1 MTKTIEE
8 IVCTYKKE
16 SNPNKKVKLLAI
28 CHLLKNKKTITEVSK
43 ILFKAY
49 NTIKNWWQAF
59 KKDGIRGLETK
70 KIPGRPPKIKNK
82 TLLEFMETKTKEE
95 QYIVPKNIVRDLKN
109 ELGVDYSLSG
119 MRNAMHRIN
128 YTCKTMEPRHSSM
141 QSVEDV
147 LEWQHDMKRWFSR
160 LKKDKIDVWCNDT
173 TTLRHD
179 ISRRFGLWALEGQ
192 RVFGT
197 YHGNHISRFIN
208 GAVSLSGKRFFTAT
222 NTLATPVVID
232 FFTDLL
238 KWRGKIAAILD
249 RASWNKSGKMKQFL
263 ADNEERIDY
272 RYFPVGWPQ
281 LNPTEGFWNILKR
294 DSLMHEHYDN
304 VDERVGRA
312 LYFLQNSRINIDCE
326 TYIFKDPKPIANLF

>member
-1 MTKTIEE
+1 
-8 IVCTYKKE
+8 
-16 SNPNKKVKLLAI
+16 
-28 CHLLKNKKTITEVSK
+28 
-43 ILFKAY
+43 
-49 NTIKNWWQAF
+49 
-59 KKDGIRGLETK
+59 
-70 KIPGRPPKIKNK
+70 
-82 TLLEFMETKTKEE
+82 METKEG
-95 QYIVPKNIVRDLKN
+95 QYIVPEDIARDLKN
-109 ELGVDYSLSG
+109 ELDVDYSPSG
-119 MRNAMHRIN
+119 MRNALHRIN
-128 YTCKTMEPRHSSM
+128 YTCKTMEPRHSNM

-179 ISRRFGLWALEGQ
+179 IARRFGLWAPEGQ

-197 YHGNHISRFIN
+197 YYGNHISRFIN

-281 LNPTEGFWNILKR
+281 LNPTEGFWNTLKR
-294 DSLMHEHYDN
+294 IHLCMNIMIMWMKEWVELYTFCKT
-304 VDERVGRA
+304 RA
-312 LYFLQNSRINIDCE
+312 STLTVKRIFSGIQNPLQIFSSVAIAARTQAGVSTWVLVTDGLQVFCAAATKAFLVQE
-326 TYIFKDPKPIANLF
+326 GL

>member
-1 MTKTIEE
+1 MRKPSPKYRKYYSRHTIRSRTVGRHLRKTEYE
-8 IVCTYKKE
+8 D
-16 SNPNKKVKLLAI
+16 
-28 CHLLKNKKTITEVSK
+28 
-43 ILFKAY
+43 
-49 NTIKNWWQAF
+49 WRQ
-59 KKDGIRGLETK
+59 K

-95 QYIVPKNIVRDLKN
+95 QYIVPENIARDLKT
-109 ELGVDYSLSG
+109 EFGVDYSLSG
-119 MRNAMHRIN
+119 IRNAMHRLN
-128 YTCKTMEPRHSSM
+128 YTCKTMEPLHSNM

-147 LEWQHDMKRWFSR
+147 LEWQHDMKKWFSR

-179 ISRRFGLWALEGQ
+179 ISRRLGLWAPEGQ

-208 GAVSLSGKRFFTAT
+208 GAVSLSGKRFLTAT
-222 NTLATPVVID
+222 NTLATPVVIN

-238 KWRGKIAAILD
+238 KWRGKIAAIID
-249 RASWNKSGKMKQFL
+249 RASWNKSGKMRQFL
-263 ADNEERIDY
+263 ADNKERIDY

-281 LNPTEGFWNILKR
+281 LNPMEGFWNILKR

-326 TYIFKDPKPIANLF
+326 TYIFRDPKTIANLF

>member
-1 MTKTIEE
+1 MRA
-8 IVCTYKKE
+8 YKKE
-16 SNPNKKVKLLAI
+16 NNPNKKEKILAI
-28 CHLLKNKKTITEVSK
+28 RHLLENEKTITEVSK
-43 ILFKAY
+43 ILFKTY

-59 KKDGIRGLETK
+59 RKDGIRGLEIK
-70 KIPGRPPKIKNK
+70 KIPGRPAKIKNK

-119 MRNAMHRIN
+119 MRNATHRIN
-128 YTCKTMEPRHSSM
+128 YTCKTMEPLHSSM

-147 LEWQHDMKRWFSR
+147 LEWQHDMKKWFSR
-160 LKKDKIDVWCNDT
+160 LKKDKVDVRFNDT
-173 TTLRHD
+173 TATLRHD
-179 ISRRFGLWALEGQ
+179 IARRSGLWALKGQ

-197 YHGNHISRFIN
+197 YHGNHITRFIN
-208 GAVSLSGKRFFTAT
+208 GAASLSGKRFFTAT

-238 KWRGKIAAILD
+238 KWRGKIAAIIN

-312 LYFLQNSRINIDCE
+312 LYFLQNLRISIDCE
-326 TYIFKDPKPIANLF
+326 TYIFRDPKSIANLF

>member
-1 MTKTIEE
+1 MPIFFRKFF
-8 IVCTYKKE
+8 
-16 SNPNKKVKLLAI
+16 SNRLIIN
-28 CHLLKNKKTITEVSK
+28 S
-43 ILFKAY
+43 
-49 NTIKNWWQAF
+49 
-59 KKDGIRGLETK
+59 
-70 KIPGRPPKIKNK
+70 
-82 TLLEFMETKTKEE
+82 
-95 QYIVPKNIVRDLKN
+95 IVPEDIARDLKN
-109 ELGVDYSLSG
+109 ELDVDYSPSG
-119 MRNAMHRIN
+119 MRSIRTKDPDKFSKKSLLVVEKTVRIFNQITMRNAMHRLN
-128 YTCKTMEPRHSSM
+128 YTCKTMEPRHSNM
-141 QSVEDV
+141 QSVDDV
-147 LEWQHDMKRWFSR
+147 LEWQRDMKKWFSR

-179 ISRRFGLWALEGQ
+179 IARRFGLWAPEGQ

-197 YHGNHISRFIN
+197 YHGNHTSRFIN

-263 ADNEERIDY
+263 ADNKERIDY

-281 LNPTEGFWNILKR
+281 LNPTEGFWNTLKR
-294 DSLMHEHYDN
+294 NSLMHEHYDN

-326 TYIFKDPKPIANLF
+326 TYIFRDPKSIANLF